1 MFRIQNNGLLY
12 GLDVVYI
19 QKWSYNE
26 LNFILQL
33 KLEQV

>member
-1 MFRIQNNGLLY
+1 LY